1 MCKDFQNGKDKGAL
15 KNVIDHHNHGLRY
28 WKASSKLKIPTSML
42 RTVLWKWKEH
52 VLTTNLFWKLNP
64 FVWDCSW
71 KGYWGSHYRK
81 NFENFYPIYLSPLDK
96 QGKLLLLFYMP
107 PPSCDHW
114 SDECDQGWDGIWIF
128 MCGSLHLRGIN
139 FGVVEQSMCYGR
151 VPQCVVPAT
160 HWV

>member
-28 WKASSKLKIPTSML
+28 WKASSKLKISISML
-42 RTVLWKWKEH
+42 RTDFWKWKEH

-71 KGYWGSHYRK
+71 KGYRGSHYRK
-81 NFENFYPIYLSPLDK
+81 NFENFYPIYLTSKGNCSSCSTCLLPLVTTG
-96 QGKLLLLFYMP
+96 QMGVIRNEMAYEY
-107 PPSCDHW
+107 SCVGP
-114 SDECDQGWDGIWIF
+114 CIWG
-128 MCGSLHLRGIN
+128 GSTL
-139 FGVVEQSMCYGR
+139 GVVERSMCYGL

-160 HWV
+160 LWV